1 MHVVINYITSKWKI
15 LAHKIDKT
23 QIYSGV
29 SVGTIR
35 QSVGRGS
42 GNVTAPTRTN
52 DPSARF
58 PSTDIRRREY

>member
-1 MHVVINYITSKWKI
+1 MPNKWKFF
-15 LAHKIDKT
+15 AHEIDKT
-23 QIYSGV
+23 QIHSGV

-42 GNVTAPTRTN
+42 GNVTAPTCTN